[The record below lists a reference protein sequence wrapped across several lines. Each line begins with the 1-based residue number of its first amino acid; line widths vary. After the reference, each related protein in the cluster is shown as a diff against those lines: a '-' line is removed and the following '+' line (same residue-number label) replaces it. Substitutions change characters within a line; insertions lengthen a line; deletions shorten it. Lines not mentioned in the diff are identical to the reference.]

1 MKKKLLSI
9 IIASIAIFAFNVT
22 AYADF
27 SGCPPIKP
35 PISTV
40 PSFARLIQLPVEI
53 SDCEF
58 DCSL

>member
-22 AYADF
+22 VYANY
-27 SGCPPIKP
+27 GGTGPIKP
-35 PISTV
+35 PICTV
-40 PSFARLIQLPVEI
+40 PSSARLIQLPVEI

-58 DCSL
+58 DCES